1 MEFEYEDIPN
11 ILYKHKYLLFYEY
24 DFDELYKILSECGT
38 VIKITYPSSSKH
50 IMKII
55 LHRFGLDKKYK
66 DITTKSLDFLI
77 DLLKDFFSIYY
88 TDSSYLPKLQYHDRN
103 LSLDEDISSYP
114 YASFNQDTI
123 ILLFDNFSRI
133 KENTYMLFDTFFDF
147 NNLYIVA
154 NTYDDEFSIKTKRS
168 ILYNFLEVNEHEN
181 KMIIIKQP
189 YLVFIAL
196 LFGAL
201 YLSLAFV
208 IEFKY
213 AFIILGAIWITTSW
227 YKFENF
233 LLNKM

>member
-11 ILYKHKYLLFYEY
+11 ILYQHKYLLLYEC
-24 DFDELYKILSECGT
+24 DFNELYNILSECGT

-66 DITTKSLDFLI
+66 DVTTKSLDFLI
-77 DLLKDFFSIYY
+77 DLLKEFFSIYY
-88 TDSSYLPKLQYHDRN
+88 NDSSYSRKLSYHEN
-103 LSLDEDISSYP
+103 NTSLDDVSSYP
-114 YASFNQDTI
+114 YAVFNQDTV

-133 KENTYMLFDTFFDF
+133 KENTFILFDAFFDF
-147 NNLYIVA
+147 SNIYIVA
-154 NTYDDEFSIKTKRS
+154 NTYDDEFSIKAKRS
-168 ILYNFLEVNEHEN
+168 ILYNFLQVNEEEN
-181 KMIIIKQP
+181 KMIIVKQP
-189 YLVFIAL
+189 YLVFIAI
-196 LFGAL
+196 LFGIL
-201 YLSLAFV
+201 YLAIAFV

-213 AFIILGAIWITTSW
+213 AFIILGSIWITTSW

>member
-11 ILYKHKYLLFYEY
+11 ILYQHKYLLLYEC
-24 DFDELYKILSECGT
+24 DFNELYDILSECGT

-66 DITTKSLDFLI
+66 DITTKSLDFLV
-77 DLLKDFFSIYY
+77 DLLKEFFSIYY
-88 TDSSYLPKLQYHDRN
+88 NDSSYGQKLSYHEN
-103 LSLDEDISSYP
+103 NISLEDVSSYP
-114 YASFNQDTI
+114 YAVFNQDTV

-133 KENTYMLFDTFFDF
+133 KENTFILFDAFFDF
-147 NNLYIVA
+147 SNIYIVA
-154 NTYDDEFSIKTKRS
+154 NTYDDEFSIKAKRS
-168 ILYNFLEVNEHEN
+168 ILYNFLQVNEEEN
-181 KMIIIKQP
+181 KMIIVKQP
-189 YLVFIAL
+189 YLVFIAI
-196 LFGAL
+196 LFGIL
-201 YLSLAFV
+201 YLAIAFV

-213 AFIILGAIWITTSW
+213 AFIILGSIWITTSW

>member
-11 ILYKHKYLLFYEY
+11 ILYQHKYLLLYEC
-24 DFDELYKILSECGT
+24 DFNELYNILSECGT

-66 DITTKSLDFLI
+66 DITTKSLDFLV
-77 DLLKDFFSIYY
+77 DLLKEFFSIYY
-88 TDSSYLPKLQYHDRN
+88 NDSSYGQKLSYHEN
-103 LSLDEDISSYP
+103 NISLDNVSSYP
-114 YASFNQDTI
+114 YAVFNRDTV

-133 KENTYMLFDTFFDF
+133 KENTFILFDTFFDF
-147 NNLYIVA
+147 SNIYIVA
-154 NTYDDEFSIKTKRS
+154 NTYDDEFSIKAKRS
-168 ILYNFLEVNEHEN
+168 ILYNFLQVNEEEN
-181 KMIIIKQP
+181 KMIIVKQP
-189 YLVFIAL
+189 YLVFIAI
-196 LFGAL
+196 LFGIL
-201 YLSLAFV
+201 YLAIAFV

-213 AFIILGAIWITTSW
+213 AFIILGSIWITTSW

>member
-11 ILYKHKYLLFYEY
+11 ILYQHKYLLLYEC
-24 DFDELYKILSECGT
+24 DFNELYDILSECGT

-66 DITTKSLDFLI
+66 DITTKSLDFLV
-77 DLLKDFFSIYY
+77 DLLKEFFSIYY
-88 TDSSYLPKLQYHDRN
+88 NDSSYGQKLSYHEN
-103 LSLDEDISSYP
+103 NISLEDVSSYP
-114 YASFNQDTI
+114 YAVFNQDTV

-133 KENTYMLFDTFFDF
+133 KENTFILFDTFFDF
-147 NNLYIVA
+147 SNIYIVA
-154 NTYDDEFSIKTKRS
+154 NTYDDEFSIKAKRS
-168 ILYNFLEVNEHEN
+168 ILYNFLQVNEEEN
-181 KMIIIKQP
+181 KMIIVKQP
-189 YLVFIAL
+189 YLVFIAI
-196 LFGAL
+196 LFGIL
-201 YLSLAFV
+201 YLAIAFV

-213 AFIILGAIWITTSW
+213 AFIILGSIWITTSW

>member
-11 ILYKHKYLLFYEY
+11 ILYQHKYLLLYEC
-24 DFDELYKILSECGT
+24 DFNELYNILSECGT

-77 DLLKDFFSIYY
+77 DLLKEFFSIYY
-88 TDSSYLPKLQYHDRN
+88 NDSSYSQKLSYHEN
-103 LSLDEDISSYP
+103 NISLEDVSSYP
-114 YASFNQDTI
+114 YAVFNQDTV

-133 KENTYMLFDTFFDF
+133 KENTFILFDAFFDF
-147 NNLYIVA
+147 SNIYIVA
-154 NTYDDEFSIKTKRS
+154 NTYDDEFSIKAKRS
-168 ILYNFLEVNEHEN
+168 ILYNFLQVNEEEN
-181 KMIIIKQP
+181 KMIIVKQP
-189 YLVFIAL
+189 YLVFIAI
-196 LFGAL
+196 LFGIL
-201 YLSLAFV
+201 YLAIAFV

-213 AFIILGAIWITTSW
+213 AFIILGSIWITTSW

>member
-11 ILYKHKYLLFYEY
+11 ILYQHKYLLFYEC
-24 DFDELYKILSECGT
+24 DFNELYDILSECGT

-66 DITTKSLDFLI
+66 DITTKSLDFLV
-77 DLLKDFFSIYY
+77 DLLKEFFSIYY
-88 TDSSYLPKLQYHDRN
+88 NDSSYGQKLSYHEN
-103 LSLDEDISSYP
+103 NISLDNVSSYP
-114 YASFNQDTI
+114 YAVFNQDTV

-133 KENTYMLFDTFFDF
+133 KENTFILFDTFFDF
-147 NNLYIVA
+147 SNIYIVA
-154 NTYDDEFSIKTKRS
+154 NTYDDEFSIKAKRS
-168 ILYNFLEVNEHEN
+168 ILYNFLQVNEEEN
-181 KMIIIKQP
+181 KMIIVKQP
-189 YLVFIAL
+189 YLVFIAI
-196 LFGAL
+196 LFGIL
-201 YLSLAFV
+201 YLAIAFV

-213 AFIILGAIWITTSW
+213 AFIILGSIWITTSW

>member
-11 ILYKHKYLLFYEY
+11 ILYQHKYLLLYEC
-24 DFDELYKILSECGT
+24 DFNELYNILSECGT

-77 DLLKDFFSIYY
+77 DLLKEFFSIYY
-88 TDSSYLPKLQYHDRN
+88 NDSSYSQKLSYHEN
-103 LSLDEDISSYP
+103 NISLDNVSSYP
-114 YASFNQDTI
+114 YAVFNQDTV

-133 KENTYMLFDTFFDF
+133 KENTFILFDTFFDF
-147 NNLYIVA
+147 SNIYIVA
-154 NTYDDEFSIKTKRS
+154 NTYDDEFSIKAKRS
-168 ILYNFLEVNEHEN
+168 ILYNFLQVNEEEN
-181 KMIIIKQP
+181 KMIIVKQP
-189 YLVFIAL
+189 YLVFIAI
-196 LFGAL
+196 LFGIL
-201 YLSLAFV
+201 YLAIAFV

-213 AFIILGAIWITTSW
+213 AFIILGSIWITTSW

>member
-11 ILYKHKYLLFYEY
+11 ILYQHKYLLLYEC
-24 DFDELYKILSECGT
+24 DFNELYNILSECGT

-77 DLLKDFFSIYY
+77 DLLKEFFSIYY
-88 TDSSYLPKLQYHDRN
+88 NDSSYSQKLSYHEN
-103 LSLDEDISSYP
+103 NISLEDVSSYP
-114 YASFNQDTI
+114 YAVFNQDTV

-133 KENTYMLFDTFFDF
+133 KENKFILFDAFFDF
-147 NNLYIVA
+147 SNIYIVA
-154 NTYDDEFSIKTKRS
+154 NTYDDEFSIKAKRS
-168 ILYNFLEVNEHEN
+168 ILYNFLQVNEEEN
-181 KMIIIKQP
+181 KMIIVKQP
-189 YLVFIAL
+189 YLVFIAI
-196 LFGAL
+196 LFGIL
-201 YLSLAFV
+201 YLAIAFV

-213 AFIILGAIWITTSW
+213 AFIILGSIWITTSW

>member
-11 ILYKHKYLLFYEY
+11 ILYQHKYLLLYEC
-24 DFDELYKILSECGT
+24 DFNELYDILSECGT

-66 DITTKSLDFLI
+66 DITTKSLDFLV
-77 DLLKDFFSIYY
+77 DLLKEFFSIYY
-88 TDSSYLPKLQYHDRN
+88 NDSSYGQKLSYHEN
-103 LSLDEDISSYP
+103 NISLDNVSSYP
-114 YASFNQDTI
+114 YAVFNQDTV

-133 KENTYMLFDTFFDF
+133 KENTFILFDTFFDF
-147 NNLYIVA
+147 SNIYIVA
-154 NTYDDEFSIKTKRS
+154 NTYDDEFSIKAKRS
-168 ILYNFLEVNEHEN
+168 ILYNFLQVNEEEN
-181 KMIIIKQP
+181 KMIIVKQP
-189 YLVFIAL
+189 YLVFIAI
-196 LFGAL
+196 LFGIL
-201 YLSLAFV
+201 YLAIAFV

-213 AFIILGAIWITTSW
+213 DFIILGSIWITTSW

>member
-11 ILYKHKYLLFYEY
+11 ILYQHKYLLLYEC
-24 DFDELYKILSECGT
+24 DFNELYDILSECGT

-77 DLLKDFFSIYY
+77 DLLKEFFSIYY
-88 TDSSYLPKLQYHDRN
+88 NDSSYSQKLSYHEN
-103 LSLDEDISSYP
+103 NISLEDVSSYP
-114 YASFNQDTI
+114 YAVFNQDTV

-133 KENTYMLFDTFFDF
+133 KENTFILFDTFFDF
-147 NNLYIVA
+147 SNIYIVA
-154 NTYDDEFSIKTKRS
+154 NTYDDEFSIKAKRS
-168 ILYNFLEVNEHEN
+168 ILYNFLQVNEEEN
-181 KMIIIKQP
+181 KMIIVKQP
-189 YLVFIAL
+189 YLVFIAI
-196 LFGAL
+196 LFGIL
-201 YLSLAFV
+201 YLAIAFV

-213 AFIILGAIWITTSW
+213 AFIILGSIWITTSW

>member
-11 ILYKHKYLLFYEY
+11 ILYQHKYLLLYEC
-24 DFDELYKILSECGT
+24 DFNELYDILSECGT

-66 DITTKSLDFLI
+66 DITTKSLDFLV
-77 DLLKDFFSIYY
+77 DLLKEFFSIYY
-88 TDSSYLPKLQYHDRN
+88 NDSSYGQKLSYHEN
-103 LSLDEDISSYP
+103 NISLDNVSSYP
-114 YASFNQDTI
+114 YAVFNQDTV

-133 KENTYMLFDTFFDF
+133 KENTFILFDAFFDF
-147 NNLYIVA
+147 SNIYIVA
-154 NTYDDEFSIKTKRS
+154 NTYDDEFSIKAKRS
-168 ILYNFLEVNEHEN
+168 ILYNFLQVNEEEN
-181 KMIIIKQP
+181 KMIIVKQP
-189 YLVFIAL
+189 YLVFIAI
-196 LFGAL
+196 LFGIL
-201 YLSLAFV
+201 YLAIAFV

-213 AFIILGAIWITTSW
+213 AFIILGSIWITTSW

>member
-11 ILYKHKYLLFYEY
+11 ILYQHKYLLLYEC
-24 DFDELYKILSECGT
+24 DFNELYNILSECGT

-66 DITTKSLDFLI
+66 DITTKSLDFLV
-77 DLLKDFFSIYY
+77 DLLKEFFSIYY
-88 TDSSYLPKLQYHDRN
+88 NDSSYGQKLSYHEN
-103 LSLDEDISSYP
+103 NISLDNVSSYP
-114 YASFNQDTI
+114 YAVFNQDTV

-133 KENTYMLFDTFFDF
+133 KENTFILFDTFFDF
-147 NNLYIVA
+147 SNIYIVA
-154 NTYDDEFSIKTKRS
+154 NTYDDEFSIKAKRS
-168 ILYNFLEVNEHEN
+168 ILYNFLQVNEEEN
-181 KMIIIKQP
+181 KMIIVKQP
-189 YLVFIAL
+189 YLVFIAI
-196 LFGAL
+196 LFGIL
-201 YLSLAFV
+201 YLAIAFV

-213 AFIILGAIWITTSW
+213 AFIILGSIWITTSW

>member
-11 ILYKHKYLLFYEY
+11 ILYQHKYLLLYEC
-24 DFDELYKILSECGT
+24 DFNELYNILSECGT

-77 DLLKDFFSIYY
+77 DLLKEFFSIYY
-88 TDSSYLPKLQYHDRN
+88 NDSSYSQKLSYHEN
-103 LSLDEDISSYP
+103 NISLEDVSSYP
-114 YASFNQDTI
+114 YAVFNQDTV

-133 KENTYMLFDTFFDF
+133 KENTFILFDAFFDF
-147 NNLYIVA
+147 SNIYIVA
-154 NTYDDEFSIKTKRS
+154 NTYDDEFSIKAKRS
-168 ILYNFLEVNEHEN
+168 ILYNFLQVNEEEN
-181 KMIIIKQP
+181 KMIIVKQP
-189 YLVFIAL
+189 YLVFIAI
-196 LFGAL
+196 LFGIL
-201 YLSLAFV
+201 YLAIAFV

-213 AFIILGAIWITTSW
+213 DFIILGSIWITTSW

>member
-11 ILYKHKYLLFYEY
+11 ILYQHKYLLLYEC
-24 DFDELYKILSECGT
+24 DFNELYYILSECGT

-66 DITTKSLDFLI
+66 DITTKSLDFLV
-77 DLLKDFFSIYY
+77 DLLKEFFSIYY
-88 TDSSYLPKLQYHDRN
+88 N
-103 LSLDEDISSYP
+103 VSSYP
-114 YASFNQDTI
+114 YAVFNQDTV

-133 KENTYMLFDTFFDF
+133 KENTFILFDTFFDF
-147 NNLYIVA
+147 SNIYIVA
-154 NTYDDEFSIKTKRS
+154 NTYDDEFSIKAKRS
-168 ILYNFLEVNEHEN
+168 ILYNFLQVNEEEN
-181 KMIIIKQP
+181 KMIIVKQP
-189 YLVFIAL
+189 YLVFIAI
-196 LFGAL
+196 LFGIL
-201 YLSLAFV
+201 YLAIAFV

-213 AFIILGAIWITTSW
+213 AFIILGSIWITTSW

>member
-11 ILYKHKYLLFYEY
+11 ILYQHKYLLLYEC
-24 DFDELYKILSECGT
+24 DFNELYDILSECGT

-66 DITTKSLDFLI
+66 DITTKSLDFLV
-77 DLLKDFFSIYY
+77 DLLKEFFSIYY
-88 TDSSYLPKLQYHDRN
+88 NDSSYGQKLSYHEN
-103 LSLDEDISSYP
+103 NISLDNVSSYP
-114 YASFNQDTI
+114 YAVFNQDTV

-133 KENTYMLFDTFFDF
+133 KENTFILFDTFFDF
-147 NNLYIVA
+147 SNIYIVA
-154 NTYDDEFSIKTKRS
+154 NTYDDEFSIKAKRS
-168 ILYNFLEVNEHEN
+168 ILYNFLQVNEEEN
-181 KMIIIKQP
+181 KMIIVKQP
-189 YLVFIAL
+189 YLVFIAI
-196 LFGAL
+196 LFGIL
-201 YLSLAFV
+201 YLAIAFV

-213 AFIILGAIWITTSW
+213 AFIILGSIWITTSW

>member
-11 ILYKHKYLLFYEY
+11 ILYQHKYLLLYEC
-24 DFDELYKILSECGT
+24 DFNELYDILSECGT

-66 DITTKSLDFLI
+66 DITTKSLDFLV
-77 DLLKDFFSIYY
+77 DRLKEFFSIYY
-88 TDSSYLPKLQYHDRN
+88 NDSSYGQKLSYHEN
-103 LSLDEDISSYP
+103 NISLDNVSSYP
-114 YASFNQDTI
+114 YAVFNQDTV

-133 KENTYMLFDTFFDF
+133 KENTFILFDTFFDF
-147 NNLYIVA
+147 SNIYIVA
-154 NTYDDEFSIKTKRS
+154 NTYDDEFSIKAKRS
-168 ILYNFLEVNEHEN
+168 ILYNFLQVNEEEN
-181 KMIIIKQP
+181 KMIIVKQP
-189 YLVFIAL
+189 YLVFIAI
-196 LFGAL
+196 LFGIL
-201 YLSLAFV
+201 YLAIAFV

-213 AFIILGAIWITTSW
+213 AFIILGSIWITTSW